1 MSHFV
6 SGPAVSFR
14 LGLML
19 AVLTL
24 FLSPLGAPGRLAVAE
39 EAIQPDAPPRWWKG
53 NLHTHSLWS
62 DGNDFPEMIAE
73 WYRTRDYNF
82 LALTDHNVLSEGMR
96 WMPYAMIEKR
106 SGEQAL
112 AKYQARFGDH
122 WVETRGEPGTA
133 EYAIRLK
140 PLDEF
145 RSLMEERGKFILMQ
159 AEEITDRVM
168 GKPVHMNATNIKQL
182 ILPVGGATVRE
193 AISNNLRAAE
203 EQAERTGRPILVHVN
218 HPNYGYAIRAEDL
231 AAVANE
237 RFVEVYNGHPGVNH
251 LGDATQ
257 PGMERMWDL
266 ANTMRIQQ
274 LATPPLLGL
283 ATDDCHEYFGRPG
296 SRPGR
301 GWIMVRARFLTPEKL
316 LAAIYAGDFYASS
329 GVTLD
334 DVQFNAEQ
342 QKLSIRIAAE
352 ADVIYKTDFIG
363 TVLNSEKPPASANDP
378 QGDPIGRVLKT
389 VTGTEA
395 EYQLQGD
402 ELYVRAVITASAP
415 AADPSFEGQKK
426 QAWTQPVGWSRHLRK
441 Q

>member
-1 MSHFV
+1 
-6 SGPAVSFR
+6 
-14 LGLML
+14 ML

-24 FLSPLGAPGRLAVAE
+24 FLSPFGAPDRLAVAE
-39 EAIQPDAPPRWWKG
+39 EVIQPDAPPRWWKG

-112 AKYQARFGDH
+112 AKYRARFGDH
-122 WVETRGEPGTA
+122 WIETRGEPGTA
-133 EYAIRLK
+133 EYAVRLK

-168 GKPVHMNATNIKQL
+168 GKPVHMNATNIKQVV
-182 ILPVGGATVRE
+182 LPVGGATVRE
-193 AISNNLRAAE
+193 AISNNLRAVE

-334 DVQFNAEQ
+334 DVQFNGEQ

-352 ADVIYKTDFIG
+352 SDVIYKTDFIG
-363 TVLNSEKPPASANDP
+363 TVLSNPNSPASGNDP
-378 QGDPIGRVLKT
+378 QRDPIGQVLKT

-395 EYQLQGD
+395 EYQLQGN

-415 AADPSFEGQKK
+415 AADPSFEDQKK

>member
-1 MSHFV
+1 
-6 SGPAVSFR
+6 
-14 LGLML
+14 ML

-24 FLSPLGAPGRLAVAE
+24 FLSPFGAPDRLAVAE
-39 EAIQPDAPPRWWKG
+39 EVIQPDAPPRWWKG

-112 AKYQARFGDH
+112 AKYRARFGDH
-122 WVETRGEPGTA
+122 WIETRGEPGTA
-133 EYAIRLK
+133 EYAVRLK

-145 RSLMEERGKFILMQ
+145 RSLIEERGKFILMQ

-193 AISNNLRAAE
+193 AISNNLRAVE

-266 ANTMRIQQ
+266 ANTIRIQQ

-334 DVQFNAEQ
+334 DVQFNGEQ

-352 ADVIYKTDFIG
+352 SDVIYKTDFIG
-363 TVLNSEKPPASANDP
+363 TVLSNPNSPASGNDP
-378 QGDPIGRVLKT
+378 QRDPIGQVLKT

-395 EYQLQGD
+395 EYQLQGN

-415 AADPSFEGQKK
+415 AADPSFEDQKK

>member
-6 SGPAVSFR
+6 SGPGVSFR
-14 LGLML
+14 LGLVL
-19 AVLTL
+19 TVLTL
-24 FLSPLGAPGRLAVAE
+24 FLSPLGASSRLAVAE
-39 EAIQPDAPPRWWKG
+39 EPIQADAPLRWWKG

-62 DGNDFPEMIAE
+62 DGNDFPEMIVE

-82 LALTDHNVLSEGMR
+82 LALTDHNVLSEGIR
-96 WMPYAMIEKR
+96 WMPYSQIEKR
-106 SGEQAL
+106 SGDQAF
-112 AKYQARFGDH
+112 AKYRERFGDH
-122 WVETRGEPGTA
+122 WIETRGEPGTA
-133 EYAIRLK
+133 DYAVRLK

-145 RSLMEERGKFILMQ
+145 RSLMEERGKFILLQ
-159 AEEITDRVM
+159 GEEITDRVM

-193 AISNNLRAAE
+193 AISNNLRAVE
-203 EQAERTGRPILVHVN
+203 EQAERTGRPILLHVN

-251 LGDATQ
+251 LGDAAQ

-266 ANTMRIQQ
+266 ANTLRIQQ

-316 LAAIYAGDFYASS
+316 LAAIYSGDFYASS

-342 QKLSIRIAAE
+342 RKLTIRVAAE
-352 ADVIYKTDFIG
+352 ADVTYQTDFIG
-363 TVLNSEKPPASANDP
+363 TVLSGDNASASGHGP

-395 EYQLQGD
+395 EYQLQGN

-415 AADPSFEGQKK
+415 ADDPSFEDQKK

-441 Q
+441 P

>member
-6 SGPAVSFR
+6 SGPVVSCR
-14 LGLML
+14 LGLVL

-24 FLSPLGAPGRLAVAE
+24 FLSPFGAPDRLAVAE

-112 AKYQARFGDH
+112 AKYRARFGDH
-122 WVETRGEPGTA
+122 WIETRGEPGTA
-133 EYAIRLK
+133 EYAVRLK

-145 RSLMEERGKFILMQ
+145 RSLIEERGKFILMQ

-182 ILPVGGATVRE
+182 VLPVGGATVRE
-193 AISNNLRAAE
+193 AISNNLRAVE

-266 ANTMRIQQ
+266 ANTLRIQQ

-334 DVQFNAEQ
+334 DVQFNGEQ

-352 ADVIYKTDFIG
+352 SDVIYKTDFIG
-363 TVLNSEKPPASANDP
+363 TVLSNANSPASGNDP
-378 QGDPIGRVLKT
+378 QRDPIGQVLKT

-395 EYQLQGD
+395 EYQLQGN

-415 AADPSFEGQKK
+415 AADPSFEDQKK